1 MNSQAKLN
9 RFGSYAAG
17 AIFVGVLLSGLVG
30 VPLVNWLQPQP
41 AWQNGKVFAENYG
54 FIQTLPYFAGFL
66 MIGGFLLFHV
76 TIYLLSDLDMKRF
89 TLPALLFA
97 AMYGTLVFFN
107 YIVQTTFLPELARN
121 YNAAF
126 DPFIAM
132 FSMSNPAA
140 LGWAIEM
147 WGYGILGVASLFAVP
162 FYLDRTDMLDKTIA
176 VLLVLNGIMSVAG
189 ALITAFAVPWVFT
202 VPGLVTFV
210 LWNVV
215 VLALGAALYISFR
228 RQTTLATQTTE
239 LKLAQTHRALN

>member
-1 MNSQAKLN
+1 MNTRELA
-9 RFGSYAAG
+9 RFGAYAAV

-30 VPLVNWLQPQP
+30 APLVSWLQPQP
-41 AWQNGKVFAENYG
+41 TWENGRVFAEN
-54 FIQTLPYFAGFL
+54 FSFLQTFPYFAGFL

-121 YNAAF
+121 YRETF
-126 DPFIAM
+126 DPIIGM
-132 FSMSNPAA
+132 FTMSNPSG

-162 FYLDRTDMLDKTIA
+162 FYLARTNTLDKVIA
-176 VLLVLNGIMSVAG
+176 ALLGANGVLSIAG
-189 ALITAFAVPWVFT
+189 ALI
-202 VPGLVTFV
+202 VTFSLSWIFTPSGLFAFV
-210 LWNVV
+210 FWNLV
-215 VLALGAALYISFR
+215 VLILGAALILSFR
-228 RQTTLATQTTE
+228 RQARPAPQTTE
-239 LKLAQTHRALN
+239 LKLAQTH